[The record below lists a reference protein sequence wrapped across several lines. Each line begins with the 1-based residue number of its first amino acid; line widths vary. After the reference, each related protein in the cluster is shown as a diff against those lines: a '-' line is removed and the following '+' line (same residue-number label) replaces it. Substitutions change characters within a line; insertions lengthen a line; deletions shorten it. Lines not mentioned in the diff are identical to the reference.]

1 MVLSLEVGSIVSS
14 LFVNLPKI
22 IEGLGNWTSTVV
34 VVARQPL
41 RVHEGVVSPGRPR
54 GERRSESSNGREGEK
69 EKRRHPQAPIIVIV
83 SDELP

>member
-1 MVLSLEVGSIVSS
+1 
-14 LFVNLPKI
+14 
-22 IEGLGNWTSTVV
+22 
-34 VVARQPL
+34 
-41 RVHEGVVSPGRPR
+41 VSPGRPR